1 MEYQQACYRDPF
13 LFTQDFELNDFFFP
27 SSVSGLA
34 LSAFLRGRLQIVKA
48 LGQLAAESTLRSSS
62 LQNCAHKW
70 CNLITIINV
79 TNMRSVPVAITFH
92 MRRLF

>member
-1 MEYQQACYRDPF
+1 MI
-13 LFTQDFELNDFFFP
+13 FFFP

-62 LQNCAHKW
+62 LQNCAHKG
-70 CNLITIINV
+70 CNLIIINV
-79 TNMRSVPVAITFH
+79 TNMRSVPVLITFH